1 MSYFVLII
9 KNVKTLL
16 NRVKTIPMANNE
28 NLHDLKLFSEF
39 FQNNQHQFF
48 SFAYSYIRNKVD
60 AEDILMESIA
70 ALWENRDQW
79 KEDSNIRALLLT
91 IIKNKAFNYLSRH
104 QTRLRAEEEIT
115 SHRQRELELRI
126 STLKSC
132 DPDYIFNSEISGIVK
147 DSLSLLPEQSRRIF
161 ILSRFKHLSN
171 KEIADQLGI
180 SVKTV
185 EAHITK
191 TIKVLK
197 VNLKDYL
204 YTLFF

>member
-1 MSYFVLII
+1 M
-9 KNVKTLL
+9 KNTFIGVKI
-16 NRVKTIPMANNE
+16 NPMANNE
-28 NLHDLKLFSEF
+28 HLHDLKLFSDF
-39 FQNNQHQFF
+39 FQNNQQQFY
-48 SFAYSYIRNKVD
+48 SFAYSYVRNKVD

-70 ALWENRDQW
+70 SLWENRNQW

-91 IIKNKAFNYLSRH
+91 IIKNKAFNYLARY

-126 STLKSC
+126 STLESC
-132 DPDYIFNSEISGIVK
+132 DPNYIFNSEISGIVK

-171 KEIADQLGI
+171 KDIADQLDI
-180 SVKTV
+180 SIKTV
-185 EAHITK
+185 ESHITK
-191 TIKVLK
+191 AIKVLRI
-197 VNLKDYL
+197 NLKDYL